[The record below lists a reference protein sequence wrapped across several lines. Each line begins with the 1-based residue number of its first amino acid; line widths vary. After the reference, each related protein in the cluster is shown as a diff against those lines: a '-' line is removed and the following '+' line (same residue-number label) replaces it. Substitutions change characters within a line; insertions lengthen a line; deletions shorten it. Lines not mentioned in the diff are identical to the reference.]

1 MSRLIAI
8 MFCCL
13 VASLARADGCYIPQ
27 RAVLKIPEIPAQR
40 AFISWK
46 DGTETLII
54 SSALDSESQKLGW
67 VIPLPAVPDLLEK
80 ETPGALKSLQFTL
93 QPIITHELYPGIIAA
108 IIFTFLLNFLL
119 ATWLFKR
126 HRFADLVTVLAILF
140 ILSGLMLPSLGSARG
155 IVRPG
160 SDSVRI
166 EKTAAVGAYDVS
178 VLRAKSA
185 SDLNDWL
192 AQNGLSELP
201 VAAEAIVTD
210 YITNNWVFA
219 AIVLAREQP
228 GLNAPHPIRMSF
240 RTAEAVYPMKL
251 TAIAGGQTEL
261 ELYVV
266 ADKRAVNDL
275 FKVTYCDTFKQQL
288 DADDREYETGQFYSG
303 AGTKAI
309 IGHPAIVRLMWDDCI
324 LSKMTAT
331 LPSGSMTDDI
341 RFRWKPPKVIREHFY
356 TRAGARETTAVN
368 FVDGFG
374 LFYFMAMIV
383 YRKRIREAGGIAW
396 LFGKR
401 LIPAFGVIAL
411 ASFVHFSLLPKLDA
425 SEIRVTRGRI
435 YDYHAVK
442 TLQLQIE
449 SLLMDHPYV
458 LRGTVQEIEKFLLS
472 NLKNDLRSRHAKR
485 ADKLRNEI
493 TGGELVNEDSP
504 GNFTV
509 EMRGTNVVV
518 LLFEANGR
526 ARIISIPS
534 LTMPSK

>member
-1 MSRLIAI
+1 
-8 MFCCL
+8 
-13 VASLARADGCYIPQ
+13 
-27 RAVLKIPEIPAQR
+27 
-40 AFISWK
+40 
-46 DGTETLII
+46 
-54 SSALDSESQKLGW
+54 
-67 VIPLPAVPDLLEK
+67 
-80 ETPGALKSLQFTL
+80 
-93 QPIITHELYPGIIAA
+93 
-108 IIFTFLLNFLL
+108 
-119 ATWLFKR
+119 
-126 HRFADLVTVLAILF
+126 
-140 ILSGLMLPSLGSARG
+140 
-155 IVRPG
+155 
-160 SDSVRI
+160 
-166 EKTAAVGAYDVS
+166 
-178 VLRAKSA
+178 
-185 SDLNDWL
+185 
-192 AQNGLSELP
+192 
-201 VAAEAIVTD
+201 
-210 YITNNWVFA
+210 
-219 AIVLAREQP
+219 
-228 GLNAPHPIRMSF
+228 
-240 RTAEAVYPMKL
+240 
-251 TAIAGGQTEL
+251 
-261 ELYVV
+261 
-266 ADKRAVNDL
+266 
-275 FKVTYCDTFKQQL
+275 
-288 DADDREYETGQFYSG
+288 
-303 AGTKAI
+303 
-309 IGHPAIVRLMWDDCI
+309 MWDDCI